1 MLSVFLCLGKG
12 LSPDARTSGV
22 AHRDPLGLAPPPAW
36 PSGEE
41 MGPRAELG
49 SQAGVTAVA
58 TPLGS
63 SECHGD
69 IVRITV

>member
-1 MLSVFLCLGKG
+1 M
-12 LSPDARTSGV
+12 AQ
-22 AHRDPLGLAPPPAW
+22 RDPLGLVPPPAW

-58 TPLGS
+58 APPGS
-63 SECHGD
+63 SGCRGG
-69 IVRITV
+69 IVSITVRRTLLPKELM